1 MEYRAEQNVSLTA
14 EQIFAI
20 ISDVESY
27 QEFLPWCQ
35 GSRLVETLSTDRHI
49 GLLLIGF
56 QHFKEK
62 FYSEVVV
69 DRKNLRVEMRVPIEC
84 DNPKYRKGNNAV
96 KQLYAYWQ
104 LTPSNDGAET
114 EAETITNVQFYIE
127 FRMKLKL
134 YDQILSLMMKDTIGK
149 MAEAFI
155 VRAKKLR

>member
-27 QEFLPWCQ
+27 QDFLPWCQ
-35 GSRLVETLSTDRHI
+35 GSRLVETLSDDRHI

-69 DRKNLRVEMRVPIEC
+69 DRQNLRVEMRVPIEC
-84 DNPKYRKGNNAV
+84 DNPKYHKANNAV

-104 LTPSNDGAET
+104 LIPCNDGAQ
-114 EAETITNVQFYIE
+114 TNVQFYID
-127 FRMKLKL
+127 FSMKLKL

-155 VRAKKLR
+155 IRAKKLR